1 MAHKEN
7 KKVIE
12 RKIKKY
18 IQILQD
24 SGIAIWRLYLF
35 GSYATNR
42 FNAESDIN
50 LAVFLDKDKIDSL
63 DQDVRLMR
71 LRRKVDLRIE
81 PHSFALSDFKS
92 PDPFVKEIL
101 TSGKRIV

>member
-7 KKVIE
+7 KKTIE

-18 IQILQD
+18 MQVLHD
-24 SGIAIWRLYLF
+24 SGIAVWRLYLF
-35 GSYATNR
+35 GSYATDK
-42 FNAESDIN
+42 FNAESDID
-50 LAVFLDKDKIDSL
+50 LAVFLDRDKIDSL
-63 DQDVRLMR
+63 DEDVRLLR

-81 PHSFALSDFKS
+81 PHSFALSDFKE

-101 TSGKRIV
+101 STGKRIM